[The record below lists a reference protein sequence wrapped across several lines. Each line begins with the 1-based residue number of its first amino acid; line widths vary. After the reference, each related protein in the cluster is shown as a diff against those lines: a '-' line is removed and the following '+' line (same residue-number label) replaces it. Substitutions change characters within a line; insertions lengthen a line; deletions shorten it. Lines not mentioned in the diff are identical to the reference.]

1 MNKLRQLL
9 LHLTADWI
17 AASLSWLGL
26 FFFRKNVIE
35 ASKHGY
41 EIPVNQ
47 DQNLYLGLLFIP
59 IAWIVLYTLSGYYNH
74 IFRRSRLKELE
85 FTFNQTFIGVTV
97 IFFSLLLDDSINSYI
112 DYYES
117 VGVLFVLHFSSTLLF
132 RLIVSTQ
139 TIHNIKNRV
148 WGYPTIIVGCGKRA
162 IDLFNELQS
171 QKKSEGFF
179 VQGFVKITESCS
191 DNFKDQ
197 SKLLGDWKDL
207 PDLIKQYRIEDIILC
222 PEPSENQQVTEII
235 DCIQNEDVHLKI
247 IPDHFSLVLGMVK
260 MNNIL
265 GTMLVEV
272 DFEVMPTW
280 QKIVKRS
287 IDILVSI
294 IAISLLL
301 PVYVAIGIL
310 IKLDSEGPII
320 FKQERIGY
328 KGKTFNILK
337 FRSMKNNAESHGTP
351 RLSHDQDERRTKIG
365 IFLRQTRL
373 DELPQFVNVLLGQMS
388 LVGPRPERSYFIDQI
403 VAISPIY
410 RRLHRIKPGITS
422 WGQIKY
428 GYASNVDEMVDRM
441 KYDILYLENMS
452 LGLDFKIMA
461 YTALIMIQGRGK

>member
-35 ASKHGY
+35 ATKHGY

-47 DQNLYLGLLFIP
+47 DQNLYLGLLIIP

-117 VGVLFVLHFSSTLLF
+117 VGVLFVLHFCSTLLF

-148 WGYPTIIVGCGKRA
+148 WGYPTIIVGCGNRA
-162 IDLFNELQS
+162 LDLFNELQS

-179 VQGFVKITESCS
+179 IQGFVKIAETCS
-191 DNFKDQ
+191 DKFSDNT
-197 SKLLGDWKDL
+197 SLLGNWTDL
-207 PDLIKQYRIEDIILC
+207 PKLIEQHHIEDIILC

-235 DCIQNEDVHLKI
+235 DCIQNENVHLKI

-280 QKIVKRS
+280 QKIVKRA
-287 IDILVSI
+287 IDIIVSI
-294 IAISLLL
+294 AAITVLL
-301 PVYVAIGIL
+301 PVFLVIGIL
-310 IKLDSEGPII
+310 IKMDSEGPII

-328 KGKTFNILK
+328 KGKTFQILK
-337 FRSMKNNAESHGTP
+337 FRSMKNNAEVQGTP
-351 RLSHDQDERRTKIG
+351 KLSHDQDDRRTKIG

-428 GYASNVDEMVDRM
+428 GYASNVNEMVDRM

-461 YTALIMIQGRGK
+461 YTALIMVQGRGK

>member
-47 DQNLYLGLLFIP
+47 DQNLYLGLLLIP
-59 IAWIVLYTLSGYYNH
+59 IAWIILYTLSGYYNH

-85 FTFNQTFIGVTV
+85 FTFNQTFLGVTV

-148 WGYPTIIVGCGKRA
+148 WGYPTIIVGCGNRA
-162 IDLFNELQS
+162 LDLFNELQS

-179 VQGFVKITESCS
+179 IQGFVKIAETCS
-191 DNFKDQ
+191 DKFSNNAQ
-197 SKLLGDWKDL
+197 LLGNWTDL
-207 PDLIKQYRIEDIILC
+207 PELITQYQIEDIILC

-235 DCIQNEDVHLKI
+235 DCIQNENVHLKI

-280 QKIVKRS
+280 QKIVKRA
-287 IDILVSI
+287 IDILVSA
-294 IAISLLL
+294 IAITVLL
-301 PVYVAIGIL
+301 PVFLVIGIL
-310 IKLDSEGPII
+310 IKMDSDGPVI

-328 KGKTFNILK
+328 KGKTFQILK
-337 FRSMKNNAESHGTP
+337 FRSMKNNAEGQGMP
-351 RLSHDQDERRTKIG
+351 KLSHDQDDRRTKIG

-428 GYASNVDEMVDRM
+428 GYASNVNEMVDRM

-461 YTALIMIQGRGK
+461 YTALIMVQGRGK

>member
-47 DQNLYLGLLFIP
+47 DQNLYLGLLLIP
-59 IAWIVLYTLSGYYNH
+59 IAWIILYTLSGYYNH

-148 WGYPTIIVGCGKRA
+148 WGYPTIIVGCGNRA
-162 IDLFNELQS
+162 LDLFNELQS

-179 VQGFVKITESCS
+179 IRGFVKIAETCS
-191 DNFKDQ
+191 DKFSENT
-197 SKLLGDWKDL
+197 SLLGNWTDL
-207 PDLIKQYRIEDIILC
+207 PKLIKQHHIEDIILC

-235 DCIQNEDVHLKI
+235 DCIQNENVHLKI

-280 QKIVKRS
+280 QKIVKRA
-287 IDILVSI
+287 IDIIVSMV
-294 IAISLLL
+294 AITVLL
-301 PVYVAIGIL
+301 PVFLVIGIL
-310 IKLDSEGPII
+310 IKIDSEGPII

-328 KGKTFNILK
+328 KGKTFQILK
-337 FRSMKNNAESHGTP
+337 FRSMKNNAEGQGTP
-351 RLSHDQDERRTKIG
+351 KLSHDQDDRRTKIG

-428 GYASNVDEMVDRM
+428 GYASNVNEMVDRM

-461 YTALIMIQGRGK
+461 YTALIMVQGRGK

>member
-1 MNKLRQLL
+1 MNKRRQQLL
-9 LHLTADWI
+9 HVTADWI
-17 AASLSWLGL
+17 AAAISWLGL

-35 ASKHGY
+35 ATKHGY
-41 EIPVNQ
+41 EIPINQ
-47 DQNLYLGLLFIP
+47 DQNLYWGLILIP

-85 FTFNQTFIGVTV
+85 FTFNHTLIGVTV
-97 IFFSLLLDDSINSYI
+97 IFFALILDDSINSYV

-117 VGVLFVLHFSSTLLF
+117 VGVLFLLHFSATLLF

-139 TIHNIKNRV
+139 TIHNIKNRI
-148 WGYPTIIVGCGKRA
+148 WGYPTLIVGCGDRA
-162 IDLFNELQS
+162 INLYHELVS

-179 VQGFVKITESCS
+179 IQGFVKISENCS
-191 DNFKDQ
+191 QTFSSELKA
-197 SKLLGDWKDL
+197 LGTWRDL
-207 PDLIKQYRIEDIILC
+207 PELINQLHIEDVILC
-222 PEPSENQQVTEII
+222 PEPTENNQVTEII
-235 DCIQNEDVHLKI
+235 DCIQNENVHLKI

-280 QKIVKRS
+280 QKIVKRA
-287 IDILVSI
+287 IDIVVSVVAI
-294 IAISLLL
+294 IVLIPVFLIIGIAIK
-301 PVYVAIGIL
+301 I
-310 IKLDSEGPII
+310 DSEGPII
-320 FKQERIGY
+320 FKQDRIGY
-328 KGKTFNILK
+328 KGKTFKILK
-337 FRSMKNNAESHGTP
+337 FRSMKNNAESNGTP
-351 RLSHDQDERRTKIG
+351 KLSHDQDDRRTKIG

-373 DELPQFVNVLLGQMS
+373 DELPQFFNVLLGQMS
-388 LVGPRPERSYFIDQI
+388 LVGPRPERSFFIEQI
-403 VAISPIY
+403 VSIAPIY

-422 WGQIKY
+422 WGQIKF
-428 GYASNVDEMVDRM
+428 GYASDVNEMVDRM

>member
-1 MNKLRQLL
+1 MNKHRQQL
-9 LHLTADWI
+9 LHLAADWI

-41 EIPVNQ
+41 EIPINQ
-47 DQNLYLGLLFIP
+47 DQNLYLGLIFIP
-59 IAWIVLYTLSGYYNH
+59 IAWIILYTLSGYYLH

-97 IFFSLLLDDSINSYI
+97 IFFALILDDSINSYI

-117 VGVLFVLHFSSTLLF
+117 VGVLFLLHFGSTILF

-139 TIHNIKNRV
+139 TIHNIKNRI
-148 WGYPTIIVGCGKRA
+148 WGYPTIIVGCGERA
-162 IDLFNELQS
+162 INLYNELIT

-179 VQGFVKITESCS
+179 ILGFVKISENCS
-191 DNFKDQ
+191 DKFTGELP
-197 SKLLGDWKDL
+197 LLGSWEDL
-207 PDLIKQYRIEDIILC
+207 PKLINMHHIEDVILC
-222 PEPSENQQVTEII
+222 PEASENAHITEIV
-235 DCIQNEDVHLKI
+235 DCIQNEEVHLKI

-280 QKIVKRS
+280 QKIVKRG
-287 IDILVSI
+287 IDLVVSS
-294 IAISLLL
+294 IAIVVLFPLFL
-301 PVYVAIGIL
+301 IIGIA
-310 IKLDSEGPII
+310 IKIDSEGPVI
-320 FKQERIGY
+320 FKQDRIGY
-328 KGKTFNILK
+328 KGKVFKILK
-337 FRSMKNNAESHGTP
+337 FRSMRNNAESNGTP

-373 DELPQFVNVLLGQMS
+373 DELPQFFNVLLGQMS
-388 LVGPRPERSYFIDQI
+388 LVGPRPERSFFIEQI
-403 VAISPIY
+403 VSIAPIY

-428 GYASNVDEMVDRM
+428 GYASNVNEMVDRM

-452 LGLDFKIMA
+452 LSLDFKIMA
-461 YTALIMIQGRGK
+461 YTALIMVQGRGK